1 MAKPPVPKDITP
13 ERKYQVIQSE
23 NLFGE
28 IDAEPR
34 YIRKWYVDNIITR
47 TLARI
52 VGQGPY
58 GPVPAKC
65 TADGSLAVVARGGA
79 FDHYVVKNG
88 TASDEGVIQTFDE
101 VVSRI
106 DIFIYD
112 NPAIVQ
118 LRRDLVIAMGDDI
131 ELFKNSFYSLD
142 VYTKQVKIR
151 NQTAGANARYRLIGW
166 F

>member
-13 ERKYQVIQSE
+13 ERKFQQITSE

-28 IDAEPR
+28 LEAEPK
-34 YIRKWYVDNIITR
+34 YIRKWYIDNILTR

-58 GPVPAKC
+58 GPVVAKC
-65 TADGSLAVVARGGA
+65 TADGSLAVVAKGGA
-79 FDHYVVKNG
+79 FDQYAVYNG
-88 TASDEGVIQTFDE
+88 IASDAGVTVTLTA
-101 VVSRI
+101 VVSRL
-106 DIFIYD
+106 DIFIFD
-112 NPAIVQ
+112 NPALVQ
-118 LRRDLVIAMGDDI
+118 LRRDLVIALGNDI

-142 VYTKQVKIR
+142 VYTKEVKIR
-151 NQTAGANARYRLIGW
+151 NQTAGATARYRLIGW

>member
-1 MAKPPVPKDITP
+1 MAKPPVPKDIIP
-13 ERKYQVIQSE
+13 DRKFQRITSE

-34 YIRKWYVDNIITR
+34 YIRKWYIDNVLTR

-58 GPVPAKC
+58 GPVAARC

-79 FDHYVVKNG
+79 FDSYVVKEG
-88 TASDEGVIQTFDE
+88 TADDTGITETFTD
-101 VVSRI
+101 VVSRL
-106 DIFIYD
+106 DIFIFD
-112 NPAIVQ
+112 NPALVQ
-118 LRRDLVIAMGDDI
+118 LRRDLVITLGDDI
-131 ELFKNSFYSLD
+131 ELFKDSFYSLD

-151 NQTAGANARYRLIGW
+151 NKTGGAKARYRLIGW

>member
-1 MAKPPVPKDITP
+1 MTAPPTPKDIIP
-13 ERKYQVIQSE
+13 ETKYQEIKSE

-34 YIRKWYVDNIITR
+34 YVRKWYINNILTR

-58 GPVPAKC
+58 GPVVAKC
-65 TADGSLAVVARGGA
+65 TADGSLAVVAKGGA
-79 FDHYVVKNG
+79 FDQYAVYSG
-88 TASDEGVIQTFDE
+88 TATDAGVTVTLSA
-101 VVSRI
+101 VVSRL
-106 DIFIYD
+106 DIFIFD
-112 NPAIVQ
+112 NPALVQ
-118 LRRDLVIAMGDDI
+118 LRRDVVIALGDDI

-151 NQTAGANARYRLIGW
+151 NQTPGANARYRLIGW